1 MTKIAMYNVSPIE
14 VPYIEDWAK
23 KNDVEIKT
31 TDRPGQGLGSEKNL
45 CLLSHAPS
53 CFSRSHRPLHQRRRG
68 PAGLDQGRLPL
79 GRPALRTRPSPACS
93 C

>member
-31 TDRPGQGLGSEKNL
+31 TDQALTSATVDLAEGCSSVSLK
-45 CLLSHAPS
+45 
-53 CFSRSHRPLHQRRRG
+53 
-68 PAGLDQGRLPL
+68 PL
-79 GRPALRTRPSPACS
+79 GPVDEEVVY
-93 C
+93 